1 MKSIER
7 NKSMN
12 MKYQAVFFLYEP
24 AKSLYKEPQEVSQDF
39 IFYFL
44 IEN

>member
-1 MKSIER
+1 
-7 NKSMN
+7 MN
-12 MKYQAVFFLYEP
+12 MKYKAVFFLYEP

-39 IFYFL
+39 FIFYFL